1 MVKVKSL
8 IVVTSLALVIC
19 WSAVAFGQTSQKKP
33 DAIRWKLSTFAPA
46 SHFLIPPLEKLIA
59 ELNEASGGKVAVELY
74 HSAVLGTTTEHY
86 DLVKEGTAQM
96 GTICA
101 GYNPD
106 RFQMSLFSALPFCT
120 DDAQTA
126 AKINQEFIKK
136 NLINEEWKE
145 VKLGFAWSLTPSQ
158 IQSNKKLSAAE
169 DFKGLRV
176 TPGGGMFGLVWD
188 AIGAKGVSIP
198 LPEAYLALERGTLD
212 ATSLNWSGASG
223 FKFHEVTKYPYDI
236 GITGG
241 SMCFI
246 FVNRDAWNKLPPD
259 VQSAWENILQQKP
272 LPWSKLYEDTDE
284 KGRQAWR
291 NLGKEVTQFP
301 AAEKAKLAEKL
312 LPVWQAWI
320 QKHEGRGKPAKEMYK
335 TYVEAMKR
343 EGKPVFA
350 KIPGL
355 YQE

>member
-1 MVKVKSL
+1 MLKEKSL
-8 IVVTSLALVIC
+8 IVVASLALLIG
-19 WSAVAFGQTSQKKP
+19 WSAVAFGQTSGKKA
-33 DAIRWKLSTFAPA
+33 DVRWKFSTFVP
-46 SHFLIPPLEKLIA
+46 STHFTIPPTEKLIV
-59 ELNEASGGKVAVELY
+59 ELNEASGGRVGVDLY

-86 DLVKEGTAQM
+86 DLIREGTAQM
-96 GTICA
+96 GGVCA

-106 RFQMSLFSALPFCT
+106 RFQMSLFSALPFSA

-126 AKINQEFIKK
+126 GKINQEFIKK

-145 VKLGFAWSLTPSQ
+145 VKLCFAWSITPSQ
-158 IQSNKKLSAAE
+158 IQSNKKLSTVE
-169 DFKGLRV
+169 DFKGLRI
-176 TPGGGMFGLVWD
+176 TPGSGLFAMIWE
-188 AIGAKGVSIP
+188 AIGAKGVNIP
-198 LPEAYLALERGTLD
+198 LPEAPMALERGTID
-212 ATSLNWSGASG
+212 ATALNWSGASG

-241 SMCFI
+241 SICFI
-246 FVNRDAWNKLPPD
+246 FANRDAWNKLPPD
-259 VQSAWENILQQKP
+259 VQTAWEKIFEQKP
-272 LPWSKLYEDTDE
+272 MPWSEMYDEYDE

-320 QKHEGRGKPAKEMYK
+320 QKQEGRGKPAKELYK
-335 TYVEAMKR
+335 TYVEVMKR
-343 EGKPVFA
+343 EGKPVLA
-350 KIPGL
+350 KVPGL